1 MLKKYNEKYRNE
13 MNILTLP
20 KDEDRWFFGMGM
32 DDEDGG
38 NRHQKAIYY
47 K

>member
-1 MLKKYNEKYRNE
+1 MDKYINKARFML
-13 MNILTLP
+13 
-20 KDEDRWFFGMGM
+20 FGM

-47 K
+47 R